1 MIKTHGELKSGTNY
15 FFYTIAIMVKKK
27 NRIPTKKNTFFY
39 SIEGC
44 ALGLVLLGLSGSNP
58 IQFPPFSQLPLIGTG
73 LRRAPRRRAP

>member
-58 IQFPPFSQLPLIGTG
+58 RQFPPFSLQKDKKYL
-73 LRRAPRRRAP
+73 